1 MKCPNCGW
9 NMDNKSFNYY
19 APIADWD
26 MDYPPR
32 LHEAYFCK
40 VCGMKYLNGEW
51 KIPQEFEPTDKQV
64 NTVMF
69 IERATKFEAP
79 YPLTRRVAREY
90 ISRYFELAKRMKG
103 YVISNACPLRHEI
116 MVKGKKYLVIT
127 FYFDWTQTYDTRIL
141 DYCADGKLNINELYS
156 KCTYSEFDAFN
167 AHYECV
173 SRVENNEKFW
183 EA

>member
-1 MKCPNCGW
+1 MKCPNCGC

-32 LHEAYFCK
+32 LHEEYFCK

-79 YPLTRRVAREY
+79 YPLTRGVAREF
-90 ISRYFELAKRMKG
+90 ISRYFKKGSALCITGSIQTRSWTDEGGQKRYATEVVVDEAMFVDSMNNNKSEDST
-103 YVISNACPLRHEI
+103 YVPEAYAAPQFSGDATPNFEE
-116 MVKGKKYLVIT
+116 VKTDDDLP
-127 FYFDWTQTYDTRIL
+127 F
-141 DYCADGKLNINELYS
+141 
-156 KCTYSEFDAFN
+156 
-167 AHYECV
+167 
-173 SRVENNEKFW
+173 
-183 EA
+183 